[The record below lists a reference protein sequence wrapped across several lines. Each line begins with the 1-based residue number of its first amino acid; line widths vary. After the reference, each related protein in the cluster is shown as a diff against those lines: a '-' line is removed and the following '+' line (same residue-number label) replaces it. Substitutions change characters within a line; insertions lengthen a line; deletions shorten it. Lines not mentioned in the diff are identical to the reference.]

1 MTANWRDYLEP
12 GPQYFLAGSYSA
24 ATAAASQAGD
34 GTPGAGAPG
43 AADDY
48 TLAEAVIFGVP
59 MDFTTSFRPGTRLGP
74 TRIREVSD
82 GLEDYSMWQQATLYD
97 RRYADL
103 GDIAVVYG
111 DVNAT
116 LARIEAVAAG
126 IHADGKKPF
135 VLGGE
140 HLITL
145 PLVAAAA
152 ARHPGLVVVQFDAH
166 ADLRDDYLGNRL
178 SHATVMRRCAEIVGA
193 ENIWQ
198 FGIRSGTAD
207 EHAFARANTR
217 LHPFAVLAPL
227 REALPALA
235 GRPVYVTVDIDVC
248 DPGFAPG
255 TGTPEPGGISS
266 RELMEALHLL
276 RGVNVVGF
284 DVVEV
289 SPELDPSGATS
300 VLGAMVMREALL
312 ACLT

>member
-1 MTANWRDYLEP
+1 MTRLWRQYLEP
-12 GPQYFLAGSYSA
+12 GPSYFLAGHYA
-24 ATAAASQAGD
+24 APAS
-34 GTPGAGAPG
+34 GAVASGAPA

-48 TLAEAVIFGVP
+48 ALADAVIFGVP

-82 GLEDYSMWQQATLYD
+82 GLEDYSFWQEATLYD

-111 DVNAT
+111 DVSAT
-116 LARIEAVAAG
+116 LARVEEVAAG
-126 IHADGKKPF
+126 LHADGKKPF

-145 PLVAAAA
+145 PLVKAAAA
-152 ARHPGLVVVQFDAH
+152 HHPGLIVIQFDAH

-178 SHATVMRRCAEIVGA
+178 SHATVMRRCAEIVGPGQL
-193 ENIWQ
+193 WQ

-207 EHAFARANTR
+207 EHAYARGHTNF
-217 LHPFAVLAPL
+217 HPFEVLAPL
-227 REALPALA
+227 RDALPSLV

-255 TGTPEPGGISS
+255 TGTPEPGGITS

-276 RGVNVVGF
+276 RGLNVVGF

-312 ACLT
+312 ACLQ